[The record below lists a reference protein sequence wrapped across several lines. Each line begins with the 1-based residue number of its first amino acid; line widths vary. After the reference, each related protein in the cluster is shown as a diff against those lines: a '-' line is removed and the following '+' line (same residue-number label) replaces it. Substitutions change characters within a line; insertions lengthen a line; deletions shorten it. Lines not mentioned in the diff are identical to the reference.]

1 MRACARRGDL
11 LDDAAQDRR
20 PHPDVALELARLALG
35 GAALG
40 RSVEGALAAARAVE
54 REPACT
60 LLELREALG
69 RARQLVHHRQHLAPA
84 QAEPEQARDQTLL
97 DAREARGAPG
107 PRLAA
112 ELAPA
117 TAERLARRDQ
127 RAHASEL
134 GEEPAA
140 LAHVVFALLALLVGL
155 VAHQIA

>member
-1 MRACARRGDL
+1 LESAMEVALRDRHHEAEVGLDELLLGDMRACARRGDL

-60 LLELREALG
+60 LLELRAALG

-84 QAEPEQARDQTLL
+84 R
-97 DAREARGAPG
+97 
-107 PRLAA
+107 
-112 ELAPA
+112 
-117 TAERLARRDQ
+117 
-127 RAHASEL
+127 
-134 GEEPAA
+134 
-140 LAHVVFALLALLVGL
+140 
-155 VAHQIA
+155 